1 MTGSHV
7 PGPADIGSTQY
18 VIVRVGGEEYGLPIL
33 VVESIIRY
41 EEPTPV
47 PHARPGI
54 TGVLNLRG
62 RVVPVLDL
70 SQVLLGQPFVP
81 SPKARVVVCET
92 EDGPIGLTV
101 DDAREVATVRA
112 DQHRPAPQSL
122 ATGGPALAVAGVA
135 SLGDRLVLLLE
146 VCRVLSGLGIAGA
159 DDDEESAND
168 G

>member
-1 MTGSHV
+1 MTGSRV
-7 PGPADIGSTQY
+7 PGPADIDVTQY
-18 VIVRVGGEEYGLPIL
+18 VVVRVGAEEYGLPIL
-33 VVESIIRY
+33 AVESIIRY

-70 SQVLLGQPFVP
+70 SQVLLGRPFAP

-92 EDGPIGLTV
+92 ADGPIGLTV
-101 DDAREVATVRA
+101 DDAREVVTVRA
-112 DQHRPAPQSL
+112 DQHRPAPQAL

-135 SLGDRLVLLLE
+135 SLGDRLVLLLD
-146 VCRVLSGLGIAGA
+146 VSRVLSGLGDAGT
-159 DDDEESAND
+159 DDNEESAND